1 MKPITLTIKGL
12 HSFREEQ
19 TIDFS
24 SLCDAGVFGIFGPT
38 GSGKSSIL
46 DAMTLALYGKV
57 ERALNNTHG
66 ILNQA
71 EEKLSVSFTFAL
83 QKEHHISYKVER
95 VFKRADE
102 MKVRTTLCRLIEIN
116 DTTQT
121 VLADK
126 ASDVNRQ
133 IEELLGLTIDDFT
146 RAVVLPQGKFAE
158 FLSLKGAE
166 RRQMLQRLFNLEK
179 YGDQLVKRLRAKAQ
193 KKNGQ
198 KKEWEAEL
206 NGLGEAG
213 PEALEKAKTAAVQA
227 KTIFHE
233 KKQARDKAF
242 TAFTKAQAIW
252 QYQKEQDIYIT
263 EQNKLNLLAPTI
275 EEKKNQLGVAE
286 QAEALKPYADALAKA
301 EEQLAQSSKEK
312 QEAEKHLHHQ
322 QTVHDQMT
330 QEYERDR
337 QKKLE
342 TEPKLLEKKQQ
353 LIQLKE
359 IERKLEVA
367 VQEKTKIVQQ
377 KNDKTLQLKQKNEEA
392 ESLDSLL
399 ERALAKQAQLK
410 RDLEQLQVSANE
422 RKSVQEALRLSEQI
436 QRLNQT
442 IQKEDQKLAELN
454 KRFSQAQHNYVQL
467 QKEEKDHH
475 EKINQSFQSIEQL
488 YFYVCEIE
496 RALMAF
502 IQRTQKDKLEK
513 LTQRDAVR
521 AAELRKELA
530 AELVDGEPCPV
541 CGSTHHDPK
550 VALPEH
556 HEETVVQID
565 EVIQKM
571 EEELKQAE
579 EYARDMYAEKQLLE
593 THANQLVKQFSF
605 LSQKAPDAEVA
616 AGVTETV
623 QNPQSLKPI
632 IQEWKGMK
640 QDIQGIDQLRSR
652 LMDETQDKAA
662 QLSKI
667 KDQLSYEQQRIQEV
681 NELIT
686 ELQTELSVHTTQFGQ
701 VFPHLTIDHVQDMQK
716 QIDEKDQQAEELK
729 ERIEKSIAFL
739 EDKQQVKEQIQTH
752 MLDLQ
757 KELDKLTH
765 QLDIQQQHIEQF
777 EKELAQYPLKAAS
790 FSDELHEV
798 EQTLVQLTE
807 KEQQSYQALK
817 QAHQSFSEAQSR
829 FSSSERQLQE
839 AERRKQEAEEAWHK
853 EAASSTFSQREEI
866 VPALMDR
873 TVRQTVKQEIE
884 QFEDKRKQCA
894 ANLKRISEL
903 LKDESLD
910 DEQWADI
917 QMKKEAAEHALE
929 EATRLSGSAQEHL
942 RVMEENH
949 QRFSHIHERMQDLQ
963 QEIDRLAK
971 LESVF
976 KGNTFVE
983 FLAEE
988 QLESVSRD
996 ASARLGLLT
1005 RQRYAIEVDSEGG
1018 FVMRDDANG
1027 GVRRPVSSLSGGE
1040 TFLTSLALALALSAQ
1055 IQLRG
1060 EFPLQFFFLDEGFG
1074 TLDQDLLDTVITAL
1088 EKLQS
1093 QDLAVGVISHVE
1105 ELKMRLPKKLIVHPA
1120 DPSGKGTTVSMELM

>member
-95 VFKRADE
+95 AFKRADE
-102 MKVRTTLCRLIEIN
+102 MKVRTTLCRLIEIG
-116 DTTQT
+116 DTQT

-126 ASDVNRQ
+126 ASEVNRKV
-133 IEELLGLTIDDFT
+133 EELLGLTIDDFT

-158 FLSLKGAE
+158 FLSLKGAD

-193 KKNGQ
+193 KHYGQ
-198 KKEWEAEL
+198 KNELLAEL

-213 PEALEKAKTAAVQA
+213 PEALAKAKEAAEQA
-227 KTIFHE
+227 KAIFHE
-233 KKQARDKAF
+233 KKQARDEAF

-252 QYQKEQDIYIT
+252 QYQKEQEAYET
-263 EQNKLNLLAPTI
+263 EQNKLNLLAPSI
-275 EEKKNQLGVAE
+275 EEKKKKLHIAE
-286 QAEALKPYADALAKA
+286 QAETLKPYADALTKA
-301 EEQLAQSSKEK
+301 EKQLSQASQEK
-312 QEAEKHLHHQ
+312 QEAEKQLLHQ
-322 QTVHDQMT
+322 RTIYDQMAR
-330 QEYERDR
+330 EYEQAR
-337 QKKLE
+337 QKKIE
-342 TEPKLLEKKQQ
+342 TEPDLLKKKEQ

-359 IERKLEVA
+359 IERKKEAALH
-367 VQEKTKIVQQ
+367 EKTGIER
-377 KNDKTLQLKQKNEEA
+377 QKNEKAQQLLQKKEEA
-392 ESLDSLL
+392 ENLQSLL
-399 ERALAKQAQLK
+399 ERALTKQTQLNHE
-410 RDLEQLQVSANE
+410 LEQLQVSVKE
-422 RKSVQEALRLSEQI
+422 RKSVQDALRLSENVERI
-436 QRLNQT
+436 NLSV
-442 IQKEDQKLAELN
+442 QKEKQKLDELN
-454 KRFSQAQHNYVQL
+454 KRALQTSEAYEKL
-467 QKEEKDHH
+467 QKQQNDHH
-475 EKINQSFQSIEQL
+475 EKIDQSFQAIEHL
-488 YFYVCEIE
+488 YFYVCELE
-496 RALMAF
+496 RAL
-502 IQRTQKDKLEK
+502 TEWNQKVQHQKLEK
-513 LTQRDAVR
+513 LKQRDAVR

-541 CGSTHHDPK
+541 CGSIHHDPK
-550 VALPEH
+550 ALESNNH
-556 HEETVVQID
+556 DETVAQVD
-565 EVIQKM
+565 EIIQRM
-571 EEELKQAE
+571 DQELKQAE
-579 EYARDMYAEKQLLE
+579 AYGRGIYAAKQLLE

-605 LSQKAPDAEVA
+605 LSQKAPEAEVA
-616 AGVTETV
+616 AAVETV
-623 QNPQSLKPI
+623 QNSHSLQGLM
-632 IQEWKGMK
+632 QEWKGVK
-640 QDIQGIDQLRSR
+640 QDIQEVEQKRAR
-652 LMDETQDKAA
+652 LMDETHNQATEM
-662 QLSKI
+662 SKI
-667 KDQLSYEQQRIQEV
+667 KEQMTFEQQRIKELEV
-681 NELIT
+681 LIKELHA
-686 ELQTELSVHTTQFGQ
+686 ELSEQTTQFEQ
-701 VFPHLTIDHVQDMQK
+701 TFPHLTLNQVQDMQK
-716 QIDEKDQQAEELK
+716 QIDEKDQQAEGYK
-729 ERIEKSIAFL
+729 ERIEKSISFL
-739 EDKQQVKEQIQTH
+739 EEKQLAKEQLQTAIYNVE
-752 MLDLQ
+752 
-757 KELDKLTH
+757 KELDKLAH
-765 QLDIQQQHIEQF
+765 QLESQQQLIQQYETD
-777 EKELAQYPLKAAS
+777 LGRYPLKAAS
-790 FSDELHEV
+790 ISDELIEV
-798 EQTLVQLTE
+798 EHTLSLLNE
-807 KEQQSYQALK
+807 KEQQSYK
-817 QAHQSFSEAQSR
+817 QLQHAQQLFSEAQSH

-839 AERRKQEAEEAWHK
+839 ANRRKQEAETSWEK
-853 EAASSTFSQREEI
+853 EAESSPFHIPQDIESVSMEQVE
-866 VPALMDR
+866 
-873 TVRQTVKQEIE
+873 RQSVKQEIE
-884 QFEDKRKQCA
+884 EFEDKRKECA

-903 LKDESLD
+903 LKEESLD
-910 DEQWADI
+910 ENQWTDI
-917 QMKKEAAEHALE
+917 QHRKDAAEKALE
-929 EATRLSGSAQEHL
+929 EATAMNGSAHEHL
-942 RVMEENH
+942 RVIEENH
-949 QRFSHIHERMQDLQ
+949 QRFASIHERLEALQ
-963 QEIDRLAK
+963 QEIDRLDK
-971 LESVF
+971 LQTVF

-996 ASARLGLLT
+996 ASARLSMLT

-1093 QDLAVGVISHVE
+1093 HNLAVGVISHVE

>member
-24 SLCDAGVFGIFGPT
+24 SLCEAGVFGIFGPT

-95 VFKRADE
+95 AFKRADE
-102 MKVRTTLCRLIEIN
+102 MKVRTSLCRLIEIS
-116 DTTQT
+116 DTQT

-126 ASDVNRQ
+126 ASEVNRK

-158 FLSLKGAE
+158 FLSLKGAD

-193 KKNGQ
+193 NRYGQ
-198 KKEWEAEL
+198 KNELLAEL

-213 PEALEKAKTAAVQA
+213 PEALAKAKEAAEQA
-227 KTIFHE
+227 KVIFLE
-233 KKQARDKAF
+233 KKQMRDEAL

-252 QYQKEQDIYIT
+252 QYQKEQEAYET
-263 EQNKLNLLAPTI
+263 EQNKLNLLVPTM
-275 EEKKNQLGVAE
+275 EEKKTQLNIAE
-286 QAEALKPYADALAKA
+286 QAESLKPYADALTNA
-301 EEQLAQSSKEK
+301 EQQLSQASNEK
-312 QEAEKHLHHQ
+312 QEAEKQLLHQ
-322 QTVHDQMT
+322 RTIYDQMT
-330 QEYERDR
+330 QEYERAR
-337 QKKLE
+337 QKKIE
-342 TEPKLLEKKQQ
+342 TEPALLQKKEQ

-359 IERKLEVA
+359 IERKKEAAL
-367 VQEKTKIVQQ
+367 QEKTGLEQQ
-377 KNDKTLQLKQKNEEA
+377 KNEKAQQLIQKKAEA
-392 ESLDSLL
+392 ENLQSLL
-399 ERALAKQAQLK
+399 ERALTKQTQLK
-410 RDLEQLQVSANE
+410 RELEQLQVSVKE
-422 RKSVQEALRLSEQI
+422 RKSVQEALRLSENV
-436 QRLNQT
+436 QRIYQS
-442 IQKEDQKLAELN
+442 IQKEEQKIGELK
-454 KRFSQAQHNYVQL
+454 KRSSQAAEAYEKL
-467 QKEEKDHH
+467 QKQQKDSH
-475 EKINQSFQSIEQL
+475 EKIDQSFQAIEQL
-488 YFYVCEIE
+488 YFYVCEFE
-496 RALMAF
+496 RALTEWSK
-502 IQRTQKDKLEK
+502 REQKQKLEK
-513 LTQRDAVR
+513 LKQRDAVR

-541 CGSTHHDPK
+541 CGSIHHDPK
-550 VALPEH
+550 AAIAND
-556 HEETVVQID
+556 HEETVAQID
-565 EVIQKM
+565 EVIQRIDK
-571 EEELKQAE
+571 ELKQAE
-579 EYARDMYAEKQLLE
+579 EYARDMYAAKQLLE
-593 THANQLVKQFSF
+593 THANQLVKQFAF
-605 LSQKAPDAEVA
+605 LSQKAPGAEVA
-616 AGVTETV
+616 AAVETV
-623 QNPQSLKPI
+623 QNPQSLHHL

-640 QDIQGIDQLRSR
+640 QDIQEVERKRAR
-652 LMDETQDKAA
+652 LMDETHDQAA
-662 QLSKI
+662 EMSKMEEQLTF
-667 KDQLSYEQQRIQEV
+667 EQQRIQELEV
-681 NELIT
+681 LIK
-686 ELQTELSVHTTQFGQ
+686 ELQSELSEQTTQFEQAFPRFTLSQ
-701 VFPHLTIDHVQDMQK
+701 VQEMQK
-716 QIDEKDQQAEELK
+716 QIDEKDQQAEGYK
-729 ERIEKSIAFL
+729 ERIEKSISFL
-739 EDKQQVKEQIQTH
+739 EEKQQIKEHLQTTIY
-752 MLDLQ
+752 DVE
-757 KELDKLTH
+757 KELDKLAH
-765 QLDIQQQHIEQF
+765 QLESQQKLIHQYETDIGR
-777 EKELAQYPLKAAS
+777 YPLKAAS
-790 FSDELHEV
+790 ISDELIEV
-798 EQTLVQLTE
+798 EQSLAHLNET
-807 KEQQSYQALK
+807 EQQSYQQLK
-817 QAHQSFSEAQSR
+817 HAQQLFSEAQSH

-839 AERRKQEAEEAWHK
+839 ANRRKQEAEAAWQKETESSPFHK
-853 EAASSTFSQREEI
+853 PEEI
-866 VPALMDR
+866 ESAFMDQALR
-873 TVRQTVKQEIE
+873 HTVKQEIE
-884 QFEDKRKQCA
+884 EFEDKRKQCA
-894 ANLKRISEL
+894 ANLKRISEQ

-910 DEQWADI
+910 EEQWTDV
-917 QMKKEAAEHALE
+917 QFRKEAAEKELE
-929 EATRLSGSAQEHL
+929 EATVMSGSAHEHL
-942 RVMEENH
+942 RVIEENH
-949 QRFSHIHERMQDLQ
+949 QRFASIHERLEVLQ
-963 QEIDRLAK
+963 QEIDRLDK
-971 LESVF
+971 LQTVF

-996 ASARLGLLT
+996 ASARLGILT

-1093 QDLAVGVISHVE
+1093 QNLAVGVISHVE

>member
-19 TIDFS
+19 SIDFS

-83 QKEHHISYKVER
+83 QKEHSISYKVER
-95 VFKRADE
+95 AFKRADE
-102 MKVRTTLCRLIEIN
+102 MKVRTTLCRLIEIS
-116 DTTQT
+116 DTQT

-126 ASDVNRQ
+126 ASDVNRK

-158 FLSLKGAE
+158 FLSLKGTD

-193 KKNGQ
+193 KKYGQ
-198 KKEWEAEL
+198 KDKLLSEL
-206 NGLGEAG
+206 KGLGEAG
-213 PEALEKAKTAAVQA
+213 PEALANAKEATEKAKA
-227 KTIFHE
+227 IFHE
-233 KKQARDKAF
+233 KKQARDEALH
-242 TAFTKAQAIW
+242 AFTKAQATW
-252 QYQKEQDIYIT
+252 QYQKERETYET
-263 EQNKLNLLAPTI
+263 EQNELDLLAPTM
-275 EEKKNQLGVAE
+275 EEKKTQLLIAE
-286 QAEALKPYADALAKA
+286 KAETLKPYADALSKA
-301 EEQLAQSSKEK
+301 EAQLAQSAKEK
-312 QEAEKHLHHQ
+312 QEAEKHLLHQ
-322 QTVHDQMT
+322 QTVFQQMT

-342 TEPKLLEKKQQ
+342 TEPELIQKKEQLKQLKDIERKKEEALQEKIGWEKQKNEQAQQ
-353 LIQLKE
+353 LIQK
-359 IERKLEVA
+359 K
-367 VQEKTKIVQQ
+367 
-377 KNDKTLQLKQKNEEA
+377 EEA
-392 ESLDSLL
+392 DHLQSLL
-399 ERALAKQAQLK
+399 ERALTKQMQLK
-410 RDLEQLQVSANE
+410 RELEQLHVSVKE
-422 RKSVQEALRLSEQI
+422 RKSVQEALRLSENV
-436 QRLNQT
+436 QRINLN
-442 IQKEDQKLAELN
+442 IQKEQQKLDTLN
-454 KRFSQAQHNYVQL
+454 TRTSQAIKEYEKL
-467 QKEEKDHH
+467 QQQQKDHH
-475 EKINQSFQSIEQL
+475 DKIEQSFQAIEEL
-488 YFYVCEIE
+488 YFYVCECE
-496 RALMAF
+496 RALTEVSKRE
-502 IQRTQKDKLEK
+502 QNHRLEK
-513 LTQRDAVR
+513 LEQRDAVR

-541 CGSTHHDPK
+541 CGSVHHDPK
-550 VALPEH
+550 VALVQEH
-556 HEETVVQID
+556 QETVAGID
-565 EVIQKM
+565 QAIQQLD
-571 EEELKQAE
+571 EELKLAE
-579 EYARDMYAEKQLLE
+579 EYARDMYAAKQLLE

-605 LSQKAPDAEVA
+605 LSQKVPGTEVA
-616 AGVTETV
+616 AAVDAG
-623 QNPQSLKPI
+623 QNSQSVHQI
-632 IQEWKGMK
+632 IQEWKGIK
-640 QDIQGIDQLRSR
+640 QDIQGIENKRSR
-652 LMDETQDKAA
+652 LMDETLDRTA
-662 QLSKI
+662 QMSKME
-667 KDQLSYEQQRIQEV
+667 DQLTFEQQRIQELD
-681 NELIT
+681 ELIT
-686 ELQTELSVHTTQFGQ
+686 ELQSDLTEQTNQFGQ
-701 VFPHLTIDHVQDMQK
+701 AFPHFTIEHVQDMQK
-716 QIDEKDQQAEELK
+716 QIDEKDQQAEGYK

-739 EDKQQVKEQIQTH
+739 EEKQQEKEQLQTTIYE
-752 MLDLQ
+752 LE
-757 KELDKLTH
+757 KGLDKLAH
-765 QLDIQQQHIEQF
+765 QLESQEQLIYQY
-777 EKELAQYPLKAAS
+777 ETDLGRYPLTAAS
-790 FSDELHEV
+790 ISDELSEV
-798 EQTLVQLTE
+798 EQTITQLNE
-807 KEQQSYQALK
+807 KEQQSYETLQQA
-817 QAHQSFSEAQSR
+817 QQRFREAQSH

-839 AERRKQEAEEAWHK
+839 AERRKLEAEEAWQK
-853 EAASSTFSQREEI
+853 ETETSSFSKPEEI
-866 VPALMDR
+866 ASALMDQ
-873 TVRQTVKQEIE
+873 TIRQTVKQEIE
-884 QFEDKRKQCA
+884 QFEDKKKQCA

-903 LKDESLD
+903 LKGQSLD
-910 DEQWADI
+910 EDQWTNVQVRKDTAE
-917 QMKKEAAEHALE
+917 KELE
-929 EATRLSGSAQEHL
+929 EAIEMSGSAHEHL
-942 RVMEENH
+942 RVIEDNH
-949 QRFSHIHERMQDLQ
+949 QRFSSIHERLQELQ
-963 QEIDRLAK
+963 QEIDRLDK
-971 LESVF
+971 LLSVF

-1093 QDLAVGVISHVE
+1093 QNLAIGVISHVE